1 MSATPWWLQPWAVL
15 DTETTGLNP
24 EGGDRIVELG
34 VVLFD
39 NGEVGQRW
47 GKLIDPLMPLPAD
60 TTRITGIQPED
71 LQGAPTFSAIAEE
84 FVALLQDRL
93 LVAYNAAFDRGFLL
107 HELARAGLSLPTGAR
122 WIDPLVLAKQL
133 HKGRGKMK
141 LGAVAKRLG
150 IPLDEAHRATAD
162 AECAGLVLRALADD
176 GSLPTDL
183 DEFLDLQEQWAAE
196 QEASRAGWRNRRGT
210 QSISID
216 TTGPRNA
223 LGPGYPY
230 SDELDPIR
238 YMFLR
243 GTGRA

>member
-1 MSATPWWLQPWAVL
+1 MTTAWWLQPWAVL

-34 VVLFD
+34 VVQFD
-39 NGEVGQRW
+39 GGEPGQRW
-47 GKLIDPLMPLPAD
+47 GKLIDPECPLPAD
-60 TTRITGIQPED
+60 TTRITGIKPED
-71 LQGAPTFSAIAEE
+71 VAGQPTFE
-84 FVALLQDRL
+84 ALADAFLEVLGSRI

-107 HELARAGLSLPTGAR
+107 HELARCGRALPIGAR

-141 LGAVAKRLG
+141 LGIVAKRLG
-150 IPLDEAHRATAD
+150 IPLEEAHRATAD
-162 AECAGLVLRALADD
+162 AECAGLVLRALAEE
-176 GSLPTDL
+176 GQLPADL
-183 DEFLDLQEQWAAE
+183 DAFLDLQEQWAAE
-196 QEASRAGWRNRRGT
+196 QEASRAGWRNRRGN
-210 QSISID
+210 QSISVD
-216 TTGPRNA
+216 TSGPRNA
-223 LGPGYPY
+223 LGPGYPF

>member
-1 MSATPWWLQPWAVL
+1 MWWQQPWAVL

-24 EGGDRIVELG
+24 EGGDRVVELG

-39 NGEVGQRW
+39 NGAVSDRW
-47 GKLIDPLMPLPAD
+47 GVLIDPEMPLPAD
-60 TTRITGIQPED
+60 TTRITGIKPED
-71 LQGAPTFSAIAEE
+71 LVGAPVFSAVSDH
-84 FVALLQDRL
+84 FLKLLDGRL
-93 LVAYNAAFDRGFLL
+93 LVAYNATFDRGFLL
-107 HELARAGLSLPTGAR
+107 HELARVGQSLPSGAR
-122 WIDPLVLAKQL
+122 WLDPLVLAKRL

-141 LGAVAKRLG
+141 LGIVAKRLG
-150 IPLDEAHRATAD
+150 IPLEEAHRATAD
-162 AECAGLVLRALADD
+162 AECAGLVLKALAEEAN
-176 GSLPTDL
+176 LPGDL
-183 DEFLDLQEQWAAE
+183 DEILDLQEQWQAE
-196 QEASRAGWRNRRGT
+196 QEAARAGWRNRRGS

-216 TTGPRNA
+216 TGGPRNA